1 MGFKGGTEMR
11 ICENGIYRDMT
22 PEEITEMEAQTAER
36 ERQYWQTTT
45 YDDAVDAEIRKRYT
59 VSQEFAI
66 LRQRDEKPVEYAEY
80 YVYCEQCKAYVKE
93 KQSL

>member
-1 MGFKGGTEMR
+1 MR
-11 ICENGIYRDMT
+11 IYENGTYRDMT
-22 PEEITEMEAQTAER
+22 SEELAAIETANREA
-36 ERQYWQTTT
+36 ERQYWLTVS
-45 YDDAVDAEIRKRYT
+45 YDDAVNAEIRKRYT

-66 LRQRDEKPVEYAEY
+66 LRQRDEKPIEYAEY

>member
-1 MGFKGGTEMR
+1 MR
-11 ICENGIYRDMT
+11 IYENGTYRDMT
-22 PEEITEMEAQTAER
+22 PAEIAEMEAQAAET
-36 ERQYWQTTT
+36 ERQYWQITP
-45 YDDAVDAEIRKRYT
+45 YDEAVDAEIRKRYS

-80 YVYCEQCKAYVKE
+80 YVYCEQCKTYVKE

>member
-1 MGFKGGTEMR
+1 MARKE
-11 ICENGIYRDMT
+11 IINGVLYERELT
-22 PEEITEMEAQTAER
+22 TEEIAAMEAQAAEQ
-36 ERQYWQTTT
+36 ERQYWQTIT

-80 YVYCEQCKAYVKE
+80 YVYCEQCKEYVKS
-93 KQSL
+93 KQQSL